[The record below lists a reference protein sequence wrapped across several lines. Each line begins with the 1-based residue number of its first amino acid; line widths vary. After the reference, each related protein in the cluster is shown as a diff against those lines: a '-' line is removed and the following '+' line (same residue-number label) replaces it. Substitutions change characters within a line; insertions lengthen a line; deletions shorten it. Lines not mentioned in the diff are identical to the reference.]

1 MKTAIQQSRLQELIA
16 RRNGYLVLSV
26 GLLLL
31 CILLSIMVLRLIG
44 RERIIITP
52 PVVHRSFWVDN
63 QQVSP
68 EYLTEMTA
76 FLAQLRLTVTPTSAE
91 YQRETLL
98 RYTDASYYGEFKN
111 ELVAEA
117 DHLNKSHVS
126 LAFYPTHI
134 SVDAPNLTAHITGDL
149 VSTVGNAPLPP
160 ARITYQVR
168 YRYTNGQLRLQ
179 SFQEQQEDKPH
190 A

>member
-16 RRNGYLVLSV
+16 KRNGYLVLSV

-31 CILLSIMVLRLIG
+31 CVLLSMMILRLIG
-44 RERIIITP
+44 RERIVITP
-52 PVVHRSFWVDN
+52 PVIQRSFWVDN
-63 QQVSP
+63 SQVSP
-68 EYLTEMTA
+68 EYLTEMTI

-98 RYTDASYYGEFKN
+98 RYTDASFYGGFKN

-117 DHLNKSHVS
+117 DHLTKSHLS
-126 LAFYPTHI
+126 LAFYPTNI
-134 SVDAPNLTAHITGDL
+134 MVDSQNLNARITGDL
-149 VSTVGNAPLPP
+149 ISTIGNAPLPA
-160 ARITYQVR
+160 ARVIYQVR
-168 YRYTNGQLRLQ
+168 YRYINGQLRLQ
-179 SFQEQQEDKPH
+179 SFQELEDKPH

>member
-16 RRNGYLVLSV
+16 KRNGYLILSV

-52 PVVHRSFWVDN
+52 PVVHKSFWVDN
-63 QQVSP
+63 QQVSS
-68 EYLTEMTA
+68 EYLSEMTV
-76 FLAQLRLTVTPTSAE
+76 FLAQLRLTVTPSNAE

-98 RYTDASYYGEFKN
+98 RYTDASFYGEFKN

-117 DHLNKSHVS
+117 DHLIKSHLS
-126 LAFYPTHI
+126 LAFYPTQI
-134 SVDAPNLTAHITGDL
+134 TVNAPNLTANITGDL
-149 VSTVGNAPLPP
+149 VSTVGNAPLP
-160 ARITYQVR
+160 AAHLTYQVR

-179 SFQEQQEDKPH
+179 SFQEQEEKPH